1 MLRIS
6 LIAALCFSLNSIAN
20 SADWPGFRGPTHNGV
35 TKDSAPTKWGEDE
48 NILWKVPLPHPGNG
62 SPIVINGKILLNSA
76 EDAEG
81 KKRSLFCF
89 DAQSGKQLWKQTVT
103 ISKKMPTHK
112 TNPYCGSTPV
122 AQGNRVI
129 VWHATAGLHCYD
141 LKGKK
146 IWSRDLGEFRHIW
159 GYGTSPVID
168 GNRIFLNTG
177 PGKKVMVACFD
188 LETGKTIWE
197 KIESQDGTPDK
208 NAAGKYKGSWS
219 TPIITTFI
227 QSRQLIS
234 IMPTRVVAYDT
245 DNGNI
250 IWFCNGVNHQRGDLS
265 YSSAVIA
272 GNICYVTGGFKGP
285 SMGIRLGGKGDVTKS
300 HRLWRIENQPQ
311 SVGTGVIVGGL
322 VYRPNAGPGILDCI
336 DPQTGKVRW
345 KERGT
350 GNYWAS
356 TVKAGDYLYATAQD
370 TTTIVFKANPDRL
383 EEVSRNQLEAKG
395 TCNATP
401 AISDGKIYIRTF
413 THLYAIGK

>member
-6 LIAALCFSLNSIAN
+6 LIAVLCFSLSGVAN
-20 SADWPGFRGPTHNGV
+20 GADWPGFRGPRHNGV
-35 TKDSAPTKWGEDE
+35 TKDSAPAKWSGDE

-62 SPIVINGKILLNSA
+62 SPIVVDGKVLLNSA

-81 KKRSLFCF
+81 KIRSLFCF
-89 DAQSGKQLWKQTVT
+89 NAQTGKQLWKQTVT
-103 ISKKMPTHK
+103 ISEKMPTHK
-112 TNPYCGSTPV
+112 TNPYCGTTP
-122 AQGNRVI
+122 AAKGNRVV
-129 VWHATAGLHCYD
+129 VWHASAGLHCYD
-141 LKGKK
+141 LQGKK
-146 IWSRDLGEFRHIW
+146 IWSRDLGEYRHTW
-159 GYGTSPVID
+159 GHGTSPVID
-168 GNRIFLNTG
+168 GDRVFLNTG
-177 PGKKVMVACFD
+177 PGKKVMVAAFE

-197 KIESQDGTPDK
+197 VVEPQNGTLDR
-208 NAAGKYKGSWS
+208 NEAGKYKGSWS
-219 TPIITTFI
+219 TPIITTYVI
-227 QSRQLIS
+227 SRQLIS

-245 DNGNI
+245 NNGDI
-250 IWFCNGVNHQRGDLS
+250 IWFCNGVSHKRGDLS

-285 SMGIRLGGKGDVTKS
+285 SLGIRLGGKGDVTES
-300 HRLWRIENQPQ
+300 HRLWRFENQPQ
-311 SVGTGVIVGGL
+311 NIGTGVVVDGL

-336 DPQTGKVRW
+336 DPQTGEVLW

-356 TVKAGDYLYATAQD
+356 IVKAGDYLYATAQD

-383 EEVSRNQLEAKG
+383 EEISRNQLETEG

-413 THLYAIGK
+413 SHLYAIGK